1 MLARRTIVGMRWML
15 MLGAHVRSREGRGMT
30 KIEVLSVPRFM
41 FCLPICTCSAVPRL
55 PVLTASLAFSR
66 GWARLFGRSPCAPS
80 SAGAEIEGRRPFVE
94 RGGAPAAPVRGWELR
109 LFLAGVFVLQVC
121 CQFMPAACRTNS
133 SQPGPSR
140 IPVVH
145 SYHVHVESSAFSQ
158 TGG

>member
-1 MLARRTIVGMRWML
+1 MTASMAFSRGWGTAVWTLAPRTIVGRGRR
-15 MLGAHVRSREGRGMT
+15 LGAHVRSRAG
-30 KIEVLSVPRFM
+30 EVREV
-41 FCLPICTCSAVPRL
+41 
-55 PVLTASLAFSR
+55 
-66 GWARLFGRSPCAPS
+66 
-80 SAGAEIEGRRPFVE
+80 
-94 RGGAPAAPVRGWELR
+94 VRGWELR

-121 CQFMPAACRTNS
+121 SQFMPAACRTNS

>member
-1 MLARRTIVGMRWML
+1 M
-15 MLGAHVRSREGRGMT
+15 
-30 KIEVLSVPRFM
+30 
-41 FCLPICTCSAVPRL
+41 
-55 PVLTASLAFSR
+55 
-66 GWARLFGRSPCAPS
+66 
-80 SAGAEIEGRRPFVE
+80 
-94 RGGAPAAPVRGWELR
+94 VRGWEFR

-121 CQFMPAACRTNS
+121 SQFMPAACRTHS

>member
-1 MLARRTIVGMRWML
+1 M
-15 MLGAHVRSREGRGMT
+15 
-30 KIEVLSVPRFM
+30 
-41 FCLPICTCSAVPRL
+41 
-55 PVLTASLAFSR
+55 TASLAFSR
-66 GWARLFGRSPCAPS
+66 GWGTAVWTLALP
-80 SAGAEIEGRRPFVE
+80 AGAEIESRRPFVE

>member
-1 MLARRTIVGMRWML
+1 M
-15 MLGAHVRSREGRGMT
+15 
-30 KIEVLSVPRFM
+30 
-41 FCLPICTCSAVPRL
+41 
-55 PVLTASLAFSR
+55 TASLAFSR
-66 GWARLFGRSPCAPS
+66 GWGTAVWTLAPRTIVGRGRSL
-80 SAGAEIEGRRPFVE
+80 GAHEVREV
-94 RGGAPAAPVRGWELR
+94 VRGWELR

>member
-1 MLARRTIVGMRWML
+1 MQGIG
-15 MLGAHVRSREGRGMT
+15 
-30 KIEVLSVPRFM
+30 
-41 FCLPICTCSAVPRL
+41 
-55 PVLTASLAFSR
+55 
-66 GWARLFGRSPCAPS
+66 ARLFGRSPCAPS